1 MDPRQ
6 VFPGLGWMTP
16 DDAMVNEWR
25 AGQGQQAPLA
35 LPAFGPEAVPLAAQA
50 GDQPQAGGGA
60 AQPPPLEEVF
70 PSMAPP
76 PAAGPDDVKAM
87 RMENARRQHEQ
98 RYGVSPMGPG
108 GQRQQ
113 SMAASGQRQE
123 LDALI
128 ARLSQARM
136 AQMADRRTAR
146 RR

>member
-25 AGQGQQAPLA
+25 GAQGQQAPLH
-35 LPAFGPEAVPLAAQA
+35 LPAFGDVAVPLAAQA
-50 GDQPQAGGGA
+50 PQ
-60 AQPPPLEEVF
+60 QPPLEEMF
-70 PSMAPP
+70 PGMAPP
-76 PAAGPDDVKAM
+76 PEEPPQGRNPDDVKAM
-87 RMENARRQHEQ
+87 RMENARRQYEQ
-98 RYGVSPMGPG
+98 RFGMSPMGPR

-113 SMAASGQRQE
+113 SMAASGQQEE

-136 AQMADRRTAR
+136 SQMADRRTAR
-146 RR
+146 RG

>member
-1 MDPRQ
+1 MAAMDPRQ

-25 AGQGQQAPLA
+25 GAQGQQAPLN
-35 LPAFGPEAVPLAAQA
+35 LPAFGEEAVPLAAQ
-50 GDQPQAGGGA
+50 G
-60 AQPPPLEEVF
+60 PPLEERF
-70 PSMAPP
+70 PGMAQP
-76 PAAGPDDVKAM
+76 PAEPPQGHNDVRAM

-128 ARLSQARM
+128 ARISQARM
-136 AQMADRRTAR
+136 NQMADRRNAR
-146 RR
+146 RGQ